1 MLSHGTVSRGHFFIS
16 LLGKEQTTSRK
27 GQLIPWAGGK
37 GPWFSS
43 VSAFMAIHSLV
54 PVSFHMINEYPV
66 PTLCQ
71 HCTRSSGDKNKKKK
85 RLSSLFKENPHI
97 VKEADN

>member
-1 MLSHGTVSRGHFFIS
+1 MLSHGTVIRRHFFIS
-16 LLGKEQTTSRK
+16 LLGEEQTTSRK
-27 GQLIPWAGGK
+27 GQLILWAGGK

-71 HCTRSSGDKNKKKK
+71 HCTRSSGDKNLKKDSVLYSKK
-85 RLSSLFKENPHI
+85 IHI
-97 VKEADN
+97 